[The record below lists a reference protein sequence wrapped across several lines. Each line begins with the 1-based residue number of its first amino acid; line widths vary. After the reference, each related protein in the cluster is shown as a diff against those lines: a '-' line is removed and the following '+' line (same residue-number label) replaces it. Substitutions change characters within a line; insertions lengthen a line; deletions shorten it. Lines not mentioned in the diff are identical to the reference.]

1 MGENGKASMTL
12 DALEV
17 GACAIIDEVNGSGE
31 LRRHLLDMGLTP
43 GVGVRLR
50 KVAPMGDP
58 LQVELRGYELTLRVS
73 DAQQVAITP
82 VDELP
87 APSYGAAPIAPV
99 VAAGHPGIGEAG
111 AAGDEGVRN
120 VGEPIAK
127 GQPITFA
134 LTGNQN
140 CGKTTLFNQLT
151 GANQHV
157 GNFPGVTVDKK
168 EGQLRRHP
176 EATVVD
182 LPGVYSL
189 SPYSN
194 EEVVTRDFLIDDAP
208 TAIINIVDA
217 TNIERN
223 LYLTLQLR
231 SSIFP
236 WCLR

>member
-1 MGENGKASMTL
+1 MGENGKTSMTL

-17 GACAIIDEVNGSGE
+17 GACAIIDGVNGSGE

-43 GVGVRLR
+43 GVGVQLR

-73 DAQQVAITP
+73 DAQQVAIAP

-87 APSYGAAPIAPV
+87 APSYGAASIAPV
-99 VAAGHPGIGEAG
+99 VDAGHPGIGEAG

-134 LTGNQN
+134 LAGNQN

-157 GNFPGVTVDKK
+157 GNFRV
-168 EGQLRRHP
+168 
-176 EATVVD
+176 
-182 LPGVYSL
+182 
-189 SPYSN
+189 
-194 EEVVTRDFLIDDAP
+194 
-208 TAIINIVDA
+208 
-217 TNIERN
+217 
-223 LYLTLQLR
+223 
-231 SSIFP
+231 
-236 WCLR
+236 